1 MSCTAFYAL
10 QEASWGTAHWQGWR
24 GTLLSWYE
32 SRTTL
37 DNMTNWQLTWNLYPP
52 CWTAKCKWNHSE
64 VIFSTHSCEVEVIMS
79 MCSST
84 GADIK
89 VGVLNS
95 FWFHHFSLLFNR
107 CQLLPMI
114 DPCKT
119 LLYKLI
125 QTARWISCR
134 SDRRQS
140 TWDTAGCHWAQA
152 EQVTEADISKIR
164 AQKLISSNLIFGDF
178 WPLY

>member
-1 MSCTAFYAL
+1 MLCKKHL
-10 QEASWGTAHWQGWR
+10 EARLIGKGGEAH
-24 GTLLSWYE
+24 SYE

-95 FWFHHFSLLFNR
+95 SDFIISVFFSTAASCFLWSTHVRPYCTNW
-107 CQLLPMI
+107 
-114 DPCKT
+114 
-119 LLYKLI
+119 YKLLDEYPVGPTGDKAPGI
-125 QTARWISCR
+125 QPGATDLRPSR
-134 SDRRQS
+134 SQRLTS
-140 TWDTAGCHWAQA
+140 PKSEH
-152 EQVTEADISKIR
+152 K
-164 AQKLISSNLIFGDF
+164 N
-178 WPLY
+178 